1 MKYVLN
7 KDDVLI
13 PKDNR
18 EAQVEKEYDVD
29 E

>member
-7 KDDVLI
+7 KDGVLI

-18 EAQVEKEYDVD
+18 EAQVEKEHDVD